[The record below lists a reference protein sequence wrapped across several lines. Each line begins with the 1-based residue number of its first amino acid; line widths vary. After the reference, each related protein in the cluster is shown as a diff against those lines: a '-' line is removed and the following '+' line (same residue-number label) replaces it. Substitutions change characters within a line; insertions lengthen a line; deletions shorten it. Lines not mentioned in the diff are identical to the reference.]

1 MPMRLCWCIALRCGA
16 IDWNGGCASTH
27 SSIGY
32 ELAHPLACVYVITA
46 DLLSNREGNFGLEVE
61 HLTLA

>member
-1 MPMRLCWCIALRCGA
+1 MPMRLCWGSALRCGA

-32 ELAHPLACVYVITA
+32 ELAYLVACAYVITA
-46 DLLSNREGNFGLEVE
+46 DLLSTR
-61 HLTLA
+61 ARR